1 MAEDGKPG
9 AVSRRTFVQSA
20 GIGALT
26 ATTVWPAI
34 AQAAARAPRT
44 PPAKA
49 LPIGIEL
56 YAVRTELR
64 KDLPNT
70 LRTVKRIGYDVVE
83 FYAPYLAWT
92 MPYAKEVRSMMDDMG
107 LRCHST
113 HNSFAALTPGD
124 TMTKAI
130 ELNQIL
136 GSRSIILASPPMA
149 TGTVDDWKRL
159 GAQLTAATET
169 FMPHGLAA
177 GFHNHEVEWAALP
190 NGQRVMDVIA
200 SETPDAFTLQLDVG
214 TCMKAGADPVAWVR
228 AHPAR
233 VRSVHLKD
241 WATGVAPEQG
251 FRVLFGE
258 GSTPWP
264 ALLSALES
272 VGGVEYYLME
282 QEGSRYG
289 EFETAEKC
297 LANWRSMRRK
307 V

>member
-1 MAEDGKPG
+1 MAEDGKQG

-20 GIGALT
+20 GVSAL
-26 ATTVWPAI
+26 AAAAVWPAR
-34 AQAAARAPRT
+34 ASAAR
-44 PPAKA
+44 PPAGAPPTKVV
-49 LPIGIEL
+49 PIGIEL
-56 YAVRTELR
+56 YAVRNELR

-92 MPYAKEVRSMMDDMG
+92 MPYAKDVRTMMDDMG

-113 HNSFAALTPGD
+113 HNSFAALTPGE

-149 TGTVDDWKRL
+149 TGTVDEWKRL

-169 FMPHGLAA
+169 LKPHGLAA

-200 SETPDAFTLQLDVG
+200 AETPEAFTLQLDVG

-241 WATGVAPEQG
+241 WAAGTAPDEG
-251 FRVLFGE
+251 FRVLFGD
-258 GSTPWP
+258 GATPWP
-264 ALLSALES
+264 ALISALES
-272 VGGVEYYLME
+272 VGGVELYLME

-297 LANWRSMRRK
+297 LANWRAMRRR